1 MKIRFLTMS
10 LGVLLSCGGLFA
22 QVVSKDSIQALEQQK
37 DAIELSK
44 DVNDKKTQLAK
55 LQNDLEKKNKEAQES
70 AAKAERSARENQTAA
85 ARLSSNAQDKKL
97 ADQAKNSARRAER
110 DAKAARKAADNQKS
124 TQEDIAKLQSEISE
138 QESKI
143 IAVPAA
149 TFSGNAVNTAA
160 GAPTAVTSA
169 PSPQPSTTST
179 VNPVTYRVDTTASS
193 NAAVKN
199 ITDRVIESTYRNY
212 PQQQGQ
218 PSIIINNIIIPSDYE
233 RPAAKPAD
241 RDRLPQRNAM
251 QADERRND
259 PEYEEFL
266 RWKNER
272 RNSQQS
278 AYRANTIAQEDR
290 QQEIT
295 SHKMGFKDRFG
306 EMPKRKSGLWVIP
319 LVGIHASGFDADFTS
334 SEAEGRTGWN
344 AGLDFRF
351 HAKRFFIQPGV
362 HYFNSSLRLT
372 DKDSLSSAPLLDGP
386 RIHSLK
392 VPLMLGVYLTKA
404 NSGFF
409 KFNIKG
415 GATGNYIIAV
425 DKDSRST
432 FQKDDVEEYSYGLA
446 AGVGLEFGLITL
458 DLSHEWGMS
467 SYLKNTDVKNNV
479 LRATLGLKL

>member
-1 MKIRFLTMS
+1 MKIKLLISSFGILLTGTAA
-10 LGVLLSCGGLFA
+10 LA
-22 QVVSKDSIQALEQQK
+22 QVVSKDSIQMLEKQK

-44 DVNDKKTQLAK
+44 SVNDKKTQLAK
-55 LQNDLEKKNKEAQES
+55 LQNDLEKKNKEAQD
-70 AAKAERSARENQTAA
+70 AAIKAEQSAKENQAA
-85 ARLSSNAQDKKL
+85 ASRLSSNAQDKKL
-97 ADQAKNSARRAER
+97 ANQAKSSARRAER

-124 TQEDIAKLQSEISE
+124 MQEDIAKLQSEISE
-138 QESKI
+138 EESKI
-143 IAVPAA
+143 ASVPAILS
-149 TFSGNAVNTAA
+149 SGTASNSSAAMRTNAVAPAQPGSTAA
-160 GAPTAVTSA
+160 VSNPAMASYVQDTATISRG
-169 PSPQPSTTST
+169 S
-179 VNPVTYRVDTTASS
+179 
-193 NAAVKN
+193 VKS
-199 ITDRVIESTYRNY
+199 ITDRVIESTYKNY
-212 PQQQGQ
+212 PQQPGQ
-218 PSIIINNIIIPSDYE
+218 PSIIINNIIVPSDYE

-241 RDRLPQRNAM
+241 AM
-251 QADERRND
+251 AQHAMNQPGNVTHQDA
-259 PEYEEFL
+259 EYEDFL
-266 RWKNER
+266 RWRNER
-272 RNSQQS
+272 KSSQQGNYK
-278 AYRANTIAQEDR
+278 AARRAEEV
-290 QQEIT
+290 QQQDVPYQR
-295 SHKMGFKDRFG
+295 MGFKDRFG

-372 DKDSLSSAPLLDGP
+372 SKDSLSSAPLLDGP

-425 DKDSRST
+425 DKDSRGS
-432 FQKDDVEEYSYGLA
+432 FQKDNVEEYSYGLA
-446 AGVGLEFGLITL
+446 AGVGLEFGVLTL

-467 SYLKNTDVKNNV
+467 PFLKNSDVKNNV